1 MSTIEVKITYPNKNV
16 YEGVAHYDTKKKRY
30 VITGDGKL
38 EVHDKGTFKGWF
50 ENGKINGKGKFMS
63 KWKGTYEGYFKDG
76 KMEGKGE
83 YRYSNGG
90 RLEIEW
96 LDNKP
101 HGSGYYHHPS
111 KK

>member
-1 MSTIEVKITYPNKNV
+1 
-16 YEGVAHYDTKKKRY
+16 
-30 VITGDGKL
+30 
-38 EVHDKGTFKGWF
+38 
-50 ENGKINGKGKFMS
+50 MS